1 MLPWNAEDLTFD
13 EARFTGDVRL
23 FPLPDLVMFPHVV
36 QPLHIF
42 EPRYRD
48 LLNDA
53 LDDDGLIAMASL
65 SPGWESNYD
74 GRPELLPHICVGK
87 VVTHHRLDDGRYN
100 LMLLGMRRGRI
111 IEELPAHRSFRE
123 AEVVLIDDEY
133 PTDGDATRDDV
144 QQRLAKAFQK
154 TLPLAGAAAQN
165 EEPVRE
171 LLSSEVPLGVL
182 TDLVGFALPLG
193 VKLKRRLLAEANV
206 DCRARLLLD
215 AMGEPLEGA
224 GEAKTQ
230 AVRPARTVRG
240 DFPPKFSAN

>member
-36 QPLHIF
+36 QPLHVF

-65 SPGWESNYD
+65 APGWESNYD
-74 GRPELLPHICVGK
+74 GRPALHPHICVGK

-111 IEELPAHRSFRE
+111 VEELPAHRSFRE
-123 AEVVLIDDEY
+123 AEVVLMDDEY
-133 PTDGDATRDDV
+133 PTDGDESRDHV
-144 QQRLAKAFQK
+144 QERLAKAFQK
-154 TLPLAGAAAQN
+154 TLPLAKTEQN
-165 EEPVRE
+165 EEPLRE

-182 TDLVGFALPLG
+182 TDLVSFALPLG
-193 VKLKRRLLAEANV
+193 VKLKQHLLAEPNV
-206 DCRARLLLD
+206 DRRARLLLD
-215 AMGEPLEGA
+215 AMGEPAAAKVQAASA
-224 GEAKTQ
+224 G
-230 AVRPARTVRG
+230 PAIKLPSRA
-240 DFPPKFSAN
+240 FPPRFSLN